1 MSGLINELLQV
12 LIEEAGLY
20 DDLVKISGDKKKSI
34 IDNDI
39 DLLKGITCQENII
52 AGKMQRLEKKR
63 LSIITDIA
71 NVLNEKEAN
80 ITLSSLANIIIEQP
94 ESEKMKKVALH
105 LKESLSTLK
114 ELNEQNKILIEN
126 ALEYIDFS
134 INVIRSSID
143 ASPAIYS
150 ANGEQLSTGINLFDV
165 KN

>member
-12 LIEEAGLY
+12 LIDEAGLY
-20 DDLVKISGDKKKSI
+20 DDLIKISGDKKNSI

-39 DLLKGITCQENII
+39 DLLKDITCQENTI

-105 LKESLSTLK
+105 LKESLSALK
-114 ELNEQNKILIEN
+114 ELNEQNKVLIEN

-143 ASPAIYS
+143 TSPAVYS